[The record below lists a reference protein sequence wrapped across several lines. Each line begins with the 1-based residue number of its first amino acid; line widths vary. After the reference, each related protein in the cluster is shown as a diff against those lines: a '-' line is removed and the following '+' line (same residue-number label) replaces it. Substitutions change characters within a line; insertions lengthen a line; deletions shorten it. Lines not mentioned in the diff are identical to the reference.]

1 MRIHS
6 LLWTCLCYQDTEQSL
21 QNNLKVTCKERWAV
35 NTWRFTDAVRSGCEC
50 DIMGHDSFTFTF
62 VLFCFSFGLLTDMGF
77 LRPLLHSWPIFS
89 RQSRSI
95 WVHCIFVYPFC
106 LHYLQTH
113 ATNIVC
119 RAREVNNT

>member
-1 MRIHS
+1 M
-6 LLWTCLCYQDTEQSL
+6 LLGVAVS
-21 QNNLKVTCKERWAV
+21 VTLWV
-35 NTWRFTDAVRSGCEC
+35 M
-50 DIMGHDSFTFTF
+50 ILLL
-62 VLFCFSFGLLTDMGF
+62 LFCFSFGLLTDMGF